1 LDTHLIDIQ
10 KFDGEGYMSLV
21 SYGTWRVAVL
31 KYLDELQPDKIKTME
46 RHLSTDEVFVLV
58 KGKAQIVLGG
68 NDANIGALSYYPLAI
83 GEINNIKQNTWH
95 TIILSKDAHVIIIE
109 NDDTGKGNS
118 QYSQIPAS
126 LQKLVCDSATE
137 FLQEKYITSAA

>member
-1 LDTHLIDIQ
+1 LDTNLIDIQ
-10 KFDGEGYMSLV
+10 KYDGEGYMSLV

-58 KGKAQIVLGG
+58 KGKAQMVLGG
-68 NDANIGALSYYPLAI
+68 NEANIGELSYYPLAI

-95 TIILSKDAHVIIIE
+95 TIILSKDAHLIIIE
-109 NDDTGKGNS
+109 NDDTGIANS
-118 QYSQIPAS
+118 QYCQIPTS
-126 LQKLVCDSATE
+126 LQQLVCDSATE
-137 FLQEKYITSAA
+137 FLREK

>member
-1 LDTHLIDIQ
+1 LDTNLIDIQ
-10 KFDGEGYMSLV
+10 KYDGEGYMSLV

-58 KGKAQIVLGG
+58 KGKAQMVLGG
-68 NDANIGALSYYPLAI
+68 NHANIGDLSYYPLAI

-95 TIILSKDAHVIIIE
+95 TIILSKDAHLIIIE
-109 NDDTGKGNS
+109 NDDTGIANS
-118 QYSQIPAS
+118 QYCQIPTS
-126 LQKLVCDSATE
+126 LQQLVCDSATE
-137 FLQEKYITSAA
+137 FLREK